1 LRSSS
6 CVFDDSMIKSI
17 VDSLIKLQLFPISI
31 AVSYL
36 SPVKTQTLMPAVIRF
51 SIVSGT

>member
-1 LRSSS
+1 
-6 CVFDDSMIKSI
+6 MIKSI

-36 SPVKTQTLMPAVIRF
+36 SPVNTQTLMPAVIRF